1 MIGFLIIFVVPF
13 ILNLLIFRYF
23 TKFHEVDGRT
33 YYEDSTWEII
43 PKHTTVAHVAWSL
56 LACCGTYMG
65 TLVILAKHL
74 MDVDEEGRNHPFKQ
88 KVNSIIESMSN
99 FFNKKIG

>member
-1 MIGFLIIFVVPF
+1 MWFLILFVVPF

-23 TKFHEVDGRT
+23 TKFNKVPGKGYWDEYV
-33 YYEDSTWEII
+33 WEII

-65 TLVILAKHL
+65 TLVILVKHL
-74 MDVDEEGRNHPFKQ
+74 IDVDETSSHPFKL
-88 KVNSIIESMSN
+88 KVNNMIESIGD